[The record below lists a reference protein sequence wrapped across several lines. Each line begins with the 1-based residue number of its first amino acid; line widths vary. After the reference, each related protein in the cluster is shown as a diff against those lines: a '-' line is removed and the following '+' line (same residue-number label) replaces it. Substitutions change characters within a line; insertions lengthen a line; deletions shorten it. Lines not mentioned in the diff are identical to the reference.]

1 MYVIP
6 EIEAEGFTERTLALL
21 QEHYKNPRIG
31 TFGLTKDELA
41 AIFANLPSADW
52 DLTCTD
58 CGSDLV
64 AIPYLVTIVRSDA
77 STAEELSVLRP
88 KVRVFSD
95 FEAMVSKLKYLLLD
109 ALRRTKKEKAF
120 SKTLANAIQI
130 LCEIRSRPGVTT
142 RQLAEKFELSPR
154 SVQRYVE
161 TLRVAGEWIEYD
173 AKTRGWRLGCGG
185 RSILWDD
192 FDDEMTNIGRSLY
205 EHGRTG
211 PVRPGAAGT
220 HERDIGYPPP
230 DAAETWGAV

>member
-6 EIEAEGFTERTLALL
+6 EIDAEGLTEHTLALL
-21 QEHYKNPRIG
+21 QEHYKNPRVG

-64 AIPYLVTIVRSDA
+64 AVPYFALIVRSDA
-77 STAEELSVLRP
+77 ATAEELSVLWDFCSEVAEAAKTVISIGDTGIPSALRP
-88 KVRVFSD
+88 KVRVFPD
-95 FEAMVSKLKYLLLD
+95 FGTMVPKLKYLLLD
-109 ALRRTKKEKAF
+109 ALHKSKKEKAF

-173 AKTRGWRLGCGG
+173 ARTRGWRLGYGG
-185 RSILWDD
+185 RSILLDD
-192 FDDEMTNIGRSLY
+192 FDDENKEGSL
-205 EHGRTG
+205 
-211 PVRPGAAGT
+211 
-220 HERDIGYPPP
+220 
-230 DAAETWGAV
+230 

>member
-6 EIEAEGFTERTLALL
+6 EIETEGFTEHTLALL

-31 TFGLTKDELA
+31 TFGLTEDELA
-41 AIFANLPSADW
+41 AISADLPSADW

-58 CGSDLV
+58 CGSDLI

-77 STAEELSVLRP
+77 STAEELSVLWGLCLEVAEAAKTVISIGDTGIPSTLRP
-88 KVRVFSD
+88 KVRVFPD
-95 FEAMVSKLKYLLLD
+95 FEAMVPKLKYLLLD
-109 ALRRTKKEKAF
+109 ALRRSKKGKAF

-173 AKTRGWRLGCGG
+173 ARTRGWRLGCGG

-192 FDDEMTNIGRSLY
+192 FDDEYREEPL
-205 EHGRTG
+205 
-211 PVRPGAAGT
+211 
-220 HERDIGYPPP
+220 
-230 DAAETWGAV
+230 

>member
-6 EIEAEGFTERTLALL
+6 EIDAEGLTEHTLALL
-21 QEHYKNPRIG
+21 QEHYKNPSIG
-31 TFGLTKDELA
+31 TLGLTKDELT
-41 AIFANLPSADW
+41 AIAANLPSADW

-77 STAEELSVLRP
+77 FTAEELSVLWGLCSEVAEVAKTVISIGDEGIPSALRQ
-88 KVRVFSD
+88 KVRVFPD
-95 FEAMVSKLKYLLLD
+95 FEAMVPKLKYLLLD
-109 ALRRTKKEKAF
+109 ALRGSKKEKAF

-130 LCEIRSRPGVTT
+130 LCAIRSRPGVTT

-173 AKTRGWRLGCGG
+173 ARTRGWRLGCGG
-185 RSILWDD
+185 KSILWDD
-192 FDDEMTNIGRSLY
+192 FDDENK
-205 EHGRTG
+205 EEG
-211 PVRPGAAGT
+211 P
-220 HERDIGYPPP
+220 
-230 DAAETWGAV
+230 

>member
-6 EIEAEGFTERTLALL
+6 EIEAEGFTEHTLALL

-31 TFGLTKDELA
+31 TLGLTEDELA
-41 AIFANLPSADW
+41 VIAADLPSADC

-58 CGSDLV
+58 CANDLV
-64 AIPYLVTIVRSDA
+64 AIPYFVTIVRSDA
-77 STAEELSVLRP
+77 DTAEELSVLWGLCSEVEEAAKTVISIGDTGIPPALRP
-88 KVRVFSD
+88 KIRVFPD
-95 FEAMVSKLKYLLLD
+95 FETMVPKLKYLLLD
-109 ALRRTKKEKAF
+109 ALRKSKKEKAF

-130 LCEIRSRPGVTT
+130 LCAIRSRPGVTT

-185 RSILWDD
+185 KSILWDD
-192 FDDEMTNIGRSLY
+192 FDDEYREASL
-205 EHGRTG
+205 
-211 PVRPGAAGT
+211 
-220 HERDIGYPPP
+220 
-230 DAAETWGAV
+230 